1 MLEIVVIQVRERLC
15 GMFSIGQKVICG
27 NKGVCIIED
36 ITTLDI
42 PGVDKA
48 KEYYI
53 LKPIYISAST
63 VYVPV
68 DSALTSMRM
77 ILSKK
82 EAQELI
88 RAIPEIPTLEIKN
101 ERLLEQDYKACM
113 KTNVCEQWVKL
124 IKTIYERKQE
134 RLQAG
139 RKETAI
145 DSKYFRIAED
155 VLYGELAVALDMERD
170 QISQYIIEQLK

>member
-1 MLEIVVIQVRERLC
+1 
-15 GMFSIGQKVICG
+15 MFSIGQKVICG

-42 PGVDKA
+42 PGVDNSK
-48 KEYYI
+48 KYYI
-53 LKPIYISAST
+53 LKPIYMSAST

-68 DSALTSMRM
+68 DSALTSIRM
-77 ILSKK
+77 ILSRK

-88 RAIPEIPTLEIKN
+88 HSIPQIPVLEIKN

-113 KTNVCEQWVKL
+113 KTNSCDQWVKL
-124 IKTIYERKQE
+124 IKTIYERKQK
-134 RLQAG
+134 RLQTG

-145 DSKYFRIAED
+145 DSKYFKIAED

-170 QISQYIIEQLK
+170 QISQYITEQLK